1 MVNNML
7 WSHRELYQLREPTCK
22 HCENGSGVAEL
33 VNVEP

>member
-7 WSHRELYQLREPTCK
+7 WSHRELHQLKEHTCK
-22 HCENGSGVAEL
+22 HCENGSGVTEL